1 MLALRKVSND
11 AADARLVECEVEPL
25 QAGQVQIAVLASGVC
40 GTDLH
45 IVDGEYP
52 VVPPVTMGHEV
63 VGEVIAIGE
72 AVDPD
77 WLGSLVACETFHTLC
92 GECRWCRDGRPNLC
106 PNRGSI
112 GTHNHGG
119 FAPLMNLPSRNL
131 HRVPS
136 RLSAAA
142 ATLMEPLA
150 CVCQALLD
158 PALISAAD
166 RVLITG
172 PGAIGLLAAQV
183 ARLQGAQVTLIGRA
197 ADAERLTVAS
207 DIGIPTEL
215 APPTQDYDVTIDAAG
230 SAAAIDACLQAA
242 RRGGRHIQLG
252 IVGKPS
258 TINFDALLFKELTIT
273 SGFASTPK
281 SWRRAELL
289 AGAAGM
295 HLEPL
300 VSATF
305 PLEHWQV
312 AFDSVRGGVGVKVVI
327 DPT

>member
-1 MLALRKVSND
+1 LLALRKISND
-11 AADARLVECEVEPL
+11 EGDVRLVECEVEPL
-25 QAGQVQIAVLASGVC
+25 QADHVQIAVLATGVC

-63 VGEVIAIGE
+63 VGEVIAVGE
-72 AVDPD
+72 AVDPG
-77 WLGSLVACETFHTLC
+77 WLGSLIACETFHTLC
-92 GECRWCRDGRPNLC
+92 AECRWCRDGRPNLC

-112 GTHNHGG
+112 GTHHHGG
-119 FAPLMNLPSRNL
+119 FARLMNLPVRNL

-136 RLSAAA
+136 GLSVAA

-158 PALISAAD
+158 PALISATD
-166 RVLITG
+166 QVLVTG
-172 PGAIGLLAAQV
+172 PGAMGLLAAQV
-183 ARLQGAQVTLIGRA
+183 AQLQGAQVTLVGRPSD
-197 ADAERLTVAS
+197 ADRLAIAS
-207 DIGIPTEL
+207 DIGIATSVT
-215 APPTQDYDVTIDAAG
+215 PPAQDYDVTIDASG

-252 IVGKPS
+252 IVGRPA
-258 TINFDALLFKELTIT
+258 TINLDAVLFKELTMT
-273 SGFASTPK
+273 SGFASTPQ

-289 AGAAGM
+289 AGAPTM

-300 VSATF
+300 VSAVFT
-305 PLEHWQV
+305 LEHWQV
-312 AFDSVRGGVGVKVVI
+312 AFDSVRRGVGVKIVI
-327 DPT
+327 DPS